1 MAIPGKKH
9 DSELMD
15 TLLTNPTRL
24 RKVVIIGFCVL
35 YALSLVTP
43 VANDGGGSADYRI
56 GVMLGFLA
64 LAFGWIPPSTVPWSA
79 NILVLIGWVFFW
91 RRKLT
96 VALWFGVAAALA
108 GLTAPWLSDASIGKL
123 LIGYYL
129 WQASLLLFACGMF
142 AMRRFDSASVAAR
155 IGAPKSSGLVDAD
168 FHESVQAADPNR
180 VEEPRVKPV

>member
-79 NILVLIGWVFFW
+79 NILVLIGWVFFCAE
-91 RRKLT
+91 RRSPCGLASRLQLRGLQLRGCRT
-96 VALWFGVAAALA
+96 RALE
-108 GLTAPWLSDASIGKL
+108 
-123 LIGYYL
+123 
-129 WQASLLLFACGMF
+129 
-142 AMRRFDSASVAAR
+142 
-155 IGAPKSSGLVDAD
+155 SS
-168 FHESVQAADPNR
+168 
-180 VEEPRVKPV
+180 